1 MRFKLYSLHDVKME
15 IYLSPFVARND
26 VEATRQLAGSM
37 ADPNMRNSP
46 MCLAPSDFSLVC
58 VGDFDDDSGAL
69 TSSERP
75 VLVSSLADIRPL
87 GTVSS

>member
-1 MRFKLYSLHDVKME
+1 MKFKLYSLHDVKMA

-46 MCLAPSDFSLVC
+46 MCLAPSDFRLVC
-58 VGDFDDDSGAL
+58 VGDFDDDTGAL
-69 TSSERP
+69 VPVSTP
-75 VLVSSLADIRPL
+75 VLVTSLADVKPL